1 MLMLLLCLPAS
12 PHPRSRGTNCS
23 FAHGESELPS
33 GGSAAQPSG
42 DAAQAF
48 SPAPPP
54 PPPAHAPS
62 SSASTTGDAPAQSGS
77 AGAGSGSGSQPEVQD
92 GIAAEELDEAYAL
105 QLQYD
110 EQRSYKEKVEQAQRE
125 WEGEGGPEAAAPE
138 SEAQPPPRG
147 SYAATAVAAA
157 PPAAAPAV
165 MQPPPGLSLPR
176 LDSEA
181 AFPSLQ
187 AVGGKGVARP
197 AAGGSR
203 PHSRAPSSG
212 GCSAAGG
219 SGPITGATAWQSDK
233 LLLLNCVL
241 HANCCFPLDGDGP

>member
-1 MLMLLLCLPAS
+1 MPSSHRNCSCCPPAPLPR
-12 PHPRSRGTNCS
+12 PCSRGANCS
-23 FAHGESELPS
+23 FAHGESELRSS
-33 GGSAAQPSG
+33 GGSTTQTARGTAEG
-42 DAAQAF
+42 F

-54 PPPAHAPS
+54 PAACAPS
-62 SSASTTGDAPAQSGS
+62 SSASS
-77 AGAGSGSGSQPEVQD
+77 AGEAPAGSGGSGAASGAGASGGQPEVQG

-125 WEGEGGPEAAAPE
+125 WEAGPEAAAE
-138 SEAQPPPRG
+138 EAAPPPPG
-147 SYAATAVAAA
+147 TSYAAKAVAAAA

-165 MQPPPGLSLPR
+165 TRPPPGLSLPR

-187 AVGGKGVARP
+187 AAGGKGEAHP

-212 GCSAAGG
+212 SCSAAGG
-219 SGPITGATAWQSDK
+219 SGPVTGAPGWQLGK
-233 LLLLNCVL
+233 LLPINCMW
-241 HANCCFPLDGDGP
+241 DRR